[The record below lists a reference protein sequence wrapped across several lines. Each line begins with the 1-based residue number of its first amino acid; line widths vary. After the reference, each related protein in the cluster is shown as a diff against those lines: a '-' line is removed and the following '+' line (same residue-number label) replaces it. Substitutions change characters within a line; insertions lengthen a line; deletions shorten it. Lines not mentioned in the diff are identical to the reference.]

1 MNFRSVLYI
10 IGLLISALG
19 CMMLIPAMFDLLN
32 NNKEWSIFAS
42 TGIISF
48 LMGITIILAFRNRE
62 TKIGSKET
70 FLLSVLSWIFLAAIS
85 ALPLYLSN
93 LNLSYTDAFFEATS
107 GITTTGSTIL
117 TNIEDAS
124 KGILIWRS
132 ILQWLGGVGIIVM
145 AVAALPLLHMSGFQ
159 LFFSE
164 QAEPSD
170 KLKERV
176 KNLATSI
183 IIIYLIFT
191 FICALLLN
199 IAGMSLFD
207 SICHSMTTIATGG
220 YSTQNNSIGHYDS
233 LSIEI
238 VIIFGM
244 IIASLPFILFVKMY
258 NNDIKSLFW
267 DKQVK
272 GFFFL
277 LLVSI
282 FIIAIWLNTKLN
294 FNFIEALRVSAFNVI
309 SIITGTG
316 YSTENFSKWG
326 GFAIGLLFIFMLVGG
341 CTGSTT
347 GGIKIFRIQIL
358 FKVIIQ
364 QIQKVIR
371 PHQIVK
377 ITYSKALI
385 DDKTTLSILAL
396 IFLFI
401 ASVFIIAAI
410 LYFIGLDLLTAF
422 SAAAT
427 SIAVV
432 GPGLSEEIGP
442 TGNFN
447 SLPNQAKWVLSAA
460 MIIGRLEF
468 LAVLILIM
476 PSFWKK

>member
-124 KGILIWRS
+124 KGILIWRA

-326 GFAIGLLFIFMLVGG
+326 GVCYRLIIYLYACRRLY
-341 CTGSTT
+341 
-347 GGIKIFRIQIL
+347 RIYY
-358 FKVIIQ
+358 
-364 QIQKVIR
+364 R
-371 PHQIVK
+371 R
-377 ITYSKALI
+377 Y
-385 DDKTTLSILAL
+385 
-396 IFLFI
+396 
-401 ASVFIIAAI
+401 
-410 LYFIGLDLLTAF
+410 
-422 SAAAT
+422 
-427 SIAVV
+427 
-432 GPGLSEEIGP
+432 
-442 TGNFN
+442 
-447 SLPNQAKWVLSAA
+447 
-460 MIIGRLEF
+460 
-468 LAVLILIM
+468 
-476 PSFWKK
+476 

>member
-10 IGLLISALG
+10 IGLLISTLG
-19 CMMLIPAMFDLLN
+19 CMMIIPALFDLFN
-32 NNKEWSIFAS
+32 NHKNWSIFAS

-48 LMGITIILAFRNRE
+48 LMGFTIILAFKNKN
-62 TKIGSKET
+62 TKIGSRET
-70 FLLSVLSWIFLAAIS
+70 FLLSVMSWVFLAGIS
-85 ALPLYLSN
+85 ALPIYLSN

-107 GITTTGSTIL
+107 GITTAGSTIL
-117 TNIEDAS
+117 VNIENS
-124 KGILIWRS
+124 SNGILLWRS

-145 AVAALPLLHMSGFQ
+145 AVAALPLLHITGLQ

-164 QAEPSD
+164 QIEPND

-176 KNLATSI
+176 NNLAKSI
-183 IIIYLIFT
+183 IIIYTLFT
-191 FICALLLN
+191 FVCASLLCL
-199 IAGMSLFD
+199 AGMNIFD

-220 YSTQNNSIGHYDS
+220 YSTKNNSIGHFDS
-233 LSIEI
+233 LLIEI
-238 VIIFGM
+238 VIILGM
-244 IIASLPFILFVKMY
+244 IAASLPFIIY
-258 NNDIKSLFW
+258 AKSLHNIKLIFN
-267 DKQVK
+267 DKQVR
-272 GFFFL
+272 GFFL
-277 LLVSI
+277 TILISI
-282 FIIAIWLNTKLN
+282 LIVAIWLNLKLN
-294 FNFIEALRVSAFNVI
+294 LNFLESLRVSSFNVI

-316 YSTENFSKWG
+316 YSTEDFSQWG
-326 GFAIGLLFIFMLVGG
+326 SFAISLLFIFMLIGG

-358 FKVIIQ
+358 FKVILQ

-371 PHQIVK
+371 PHQILK
-377 ITYSKALI
+377 ITYSKAII
-385 DDKTTLSILAL
+385 DDKTTLSILAI

-401 ASVFIIAAI
+401 LSVIIIASL
-410 LYFIGLDLLTAF
+410 LYWIGLDMLTAF

-432 GPGLSEEIGP
+432 GPGLSYEIGP
-442 TGNFN
+442 LGNFSN
-447 SLPNQAKWVLSAA
+447 LPDQAKWLLSFS

>member
-32 NNKEWSIFAS
+32 NNKEWGIFAS

-117 TNIEDAS
+117 TNIEDSS

-476 PSFWKK
+476 PSFWKR

>member
-10 IGLLISALG
+10 IGLLISTLG
-19 CMMLIPAMFDLLN
+19 CMMTLPALFDLFSGHKN
-32 NNKEWSIFAS
+32 WSIFAS
-42 TGIISF
+42 TGIIIF
-48 LMGITIILAFRNRE
+48 LMGITIILAFKNKN
-62 TKIGSKET
+62 TKIGNKET
-70 FLLSVLSWIFLAAIS
+70 FLLSVLSWIFLAGIA

-117 TNIEDAS
+117 INIEDTS

-132 ILQWLGGVGIIVM
+132 ILQWLGGIGIIVM
-145 AVAALPLLHMSGFQ
+145 AVAALPLLHMSGLQ

-164 QAEPSD
+164 QIEPND

-176 KNLATSI
+176 KNLAKTI
-183 IIIYLIFT
+183 IIIYTLFT
-191 FICALLLN
+191 FICALLLSVT
-199 IAGMSLFD
+199 GMSVFD

-220 YSTQNNSIGHYDS
+220 YSTKNNSIGYFDNIW
-233 LSIEI
+233 IEI
-238 VIIFGM
+238 IIIFGM
-244 IIASLPFILFVKMY
+244 IAASLPFIIY
-258 NNDIKSLFW
+258 AKSLNNIRSIFM
-267 DKQVK
+267 DKQIK
-272 GFFFL
+272 GFL
-277 LLVSI
+277 LTIFISI
-282 FIIAIWLNTKLN
+282 FIVAIWLNLKLN
-294 FNFIEALRVSAFNVI
+294 LNFLDSIRISSFNVI

-316 YSTENFSKWG
+316 YSTEDFSKWG
-326 GFAIGLLFIFMLVGG
+326 GFAISLLFIFMLIGG

-358 FKVIIQ
+358 WKVMLQ

-371 PHQIVK
+371 PHQIIK
-377 ITYSKALI
+377 ITYSKATI
-385 DDKTTLSILAL
+385 DDKTTLSILAI

-401 ASVFIIAAI
+401 ISIIIIAGL
-410 LYFIGLDLLTAF
+410 LYWMGLDLLTAF

-432 GPGLSEEIGP
+432 GPGLSNEIGP
-442 TGNFN
+442 LGNFSN
-447 SLPNQAKWVLSAA
+447 IPDNAKWLLSAS
-460 MIIGRLEF
+460 MILGRLEF

>member
-10 IGLLISALG
+10 IGLLISTLG
-19 CMMLIPAMFDLLN
+19 CMMFIPAIFDLVN
-32 NNKEWSIFAS
+32 NNAEWGIFAS

-48 LMGITIILAFRNRE
+48 LMGITIILAFRNKN

-70 FLLSVLSWIFLAAIS
+70 FLLSVLSWIFLAGIS
-85 ALPLYLSN
+85 ALPLYLSD

-107 GITTTGSTIL
+107 GITTAGSTIL
-117 TNIEDAS
+117 TNIEGAS
-124 KGILIWRS
+124 RGILIWRS

-170 KLKERV
+170 KLKDRV
-176 KNLATSI
+176 KNLATYI
-183 IIIYLIFT
+183 IIIYTFFT
-191 FICALLLN
+191 FLCAVLLN
-199 IAGMSLFD
+199 IAGMPLFD
-207 SICHSMTTIATGG
+207 SICHAMTTIATGG
-220 YSTQNNSIGHYDS
+220 YSTQNSSIGHYKS
-233 LSIEI
+233 LSIEM
-238 VIIFGM
+238 VIILGM
-244 IIASLPFILFVKMY
+244 IMASLPFILFVKMF
-258 NNDIKSLFW
+258 NNDIKSIFK

-272 GFFFL
+272 GFFL
-277 LLVSI
+277 LIIISV
-282 FIIAIWLNTKLN
+282 FIIAIWLNTK
-294 FNFIEALRVSAFNVI
+294 FNIDFIEAVRISTFNVI

-316 YSTENFSKWG
+316 YSTADFSKWG
-326 GFAIGLLFIFMLVGG
+326 GFAIGLLFIFMLIGG

-347 GGIKIFRIQIL
+347 GGIKIFRIQIF

-385 DDKTTLSILAL
+385 DDKTTLSILSL
-396 IFLFI
+396 IFLFVV
-401 ASVFIIAAI
+401 SVFIIAAI
-410 LYFIGLDLLTAF
+410 LYSMGLDLLTSF

-432 GPGLSEEIGP
+432 GPGLSSEIGP
-442 TGNFN
+442 LGNFS
-447 SLPNQAKWVLSAA
+447 SLPDQAKWILSAA

-468 LAVLILIM
+468 LAVLILLM

>member
-145 AVAALPLLHMSGFQ
+145 AAAALPLLHMSGFQ

-476 PSFWKK
+476 PSFWKR

>member
-1 MNFRSVLYI
+1 M
-10 IGLLISALG
+10 
-19 CMMLIPAMFDLLN
+19 P
-32 NNKEWSIFAS
+32 
-42 TGIISF
+42 
-48 LMGITIILAFRNRE
+48 
-62 TKIGSKET
+62 
-70 FLLSVLSWIFLAAIS
+70 
-85 ALPLYLSN
+85 
-93 LNLSYTDAFFEATS
+93 
-107 GITTTGSTIL
+107 
-117 TNIEDAS
+117 
-124 KGILIWRS
+124 
-132 ILQWLGGVGIIVM
+132 
-145 AVAALPLLHMSGFQ
+145 
-159 LFFSE
+159 
-164 QAEPSD
+164 
-170 KLKERV
+170 
-176 KNLATSI
+176 
-183 IIIYLIFT
+183 
-191 FICALLLN
+191 
-199 IAGMSLFD
+199 LFD
-207 SICHSMTTIATGG
+207 SICHAMTTIATGG

-238 VIIFGM
+238 VIILGM
-244 IIASLPFILFVKMY
+244 IMASLPFILFVKMY
-258 NNDIKSLFW
+258 NNDIKSIFL
-267 DKQVK
+267 DKQVR
-272 GFFFL
+272 GFFL
-277 LLVSI
+277 LLLLSI

-294 FNFIEALRVSAFNVI
+294 INFIDAIRFSAFNVI
-309 SIITGTG
+309 SVITGTG
-316 YSTENFSKWG
+316 YSTEDFSKWG

-358 FKVIIQ
+358 FKVILQ

-410 LYFIGLDLLTAF
+410 LYFMGLDLLTSF

-432 GPGLSEEIGP
+432 GPGLSNEIGP
-442 TGNFN
+442 TGNF
-447 SLPNQAKWVLSAA
+447 SLLPNQAKWVLSAA

>member
-170 KLKERV
+170 RLKERV

-244 IIASLPFILFVKMY
+244 IMASLPFILFVKMY
-258 NNDIKSLFW
+258 NNDIKSLFF

-277 LLVSI
+277 LLASI

-316 YSTENFSKWG
+316 YSTEDFSKWG

-371 PHQIVK
+371 PHQILK

-476 PSFWKK
+476 PSFWKR

>member
-32 NNKEWSIFAS
+32 NNKEWGIFAS

-244 IIASLPFILFVKMY
+244 IMASLPFILFVKIY
-258 NNDIKSLFW
+258 NNDIKSLFF

-277 LLVSI
+277 LLASI

-316 YSTENFSKWG
+316 YSTEDFSKWG

-371 PHQIVK
+371 PHQILK

-410 LYFIGLDLLTAF
+410 LCFIGLDLLTAF

>member
-10 IGLLISALG
+10 IGLLISTLG
-19 CMMLIPAMFDLLN
+19 CMMTIPTLFDLFSNHN
-32 NNKEWSIFAS
+32 NWSIFAS
-42 TGIISF
+42 TGIIIF
-48 LMGITIILAFRNRE
+48 LMGITIILAFKNKN
-62 TKIGSKET
+62 TKIGSRET
-70 FLLSVLSWIFLAAIS
+70 FLLSVLSWIFLASIA

-117 TNIEDAS
+117 VNIENAS
-124 KGILIWRS
+124 NGILIWRS

-145 AVAALPLLHMSGFQ
+145 AVAALPLLHMSGLQ

-164 QAEPSD
+164 QIEPSD

-176 KNLATSI
+176 KNLAKTI
-183 IIIYLIFT
+183 IIIYTLFT
-191 FICALLLN
+191 LICAILLI
-199 IAGMSLFD
+199 IAGMPIFD

-220 YSTQNNSIGHYDS
+220 YSTKNNSIGYFDN
-233 LSIEI
+233 LFIEI
-238 VIIFGM
+238 IIIFGM
-244 IIASLPFILFVKMY
+244 IAASLPFIIYAKSF
-258 NNDIKSLFW
+258 NNLKSIFN
-267 DKQVK
+267 DSQVR
-272 GFFFL
+272 GFILTIFF
-277 LLVSI
+277 SI
-282 FIIAIWLNTKLN
+282 FIITIWLNLN
-294 FNFIEALRVSAFNVI
+294 LNINFLESIRISTFNVI

-316 YSTENFSKWG
+316 YSTEDFSNWG
-326 GFAIGLLFIFMLVGG
+326 SFAISLLFIFMLIGG

-358 FKVIIQ
+358 FKVILQ

-371 PHQIVK
+371 PHQILK
-377 ITYSKALI
+377 ITYSKAII

-401 ASVFIIAAI
+401 ASVIIVGGF
-410 LYFIGLDLLTAF
+410 LYWMGLDLLTAF
-422 SAAAT
+422 SAATT

-432 GPGLSEEIGP
+432 GPGLSNEIGP
-442 TGNFN
+442 LGNFSN
-447 SLPNQAKWVLSAA
+447 LPDKAKWLLSAS

-468 LAVLILIM
+468 LAVLILII

>member
-244 IIASLPFILFVKMY
+244 IMASLPFILFVKIY
-258 NNDIKSLFW
+258 NNDIKSLFF

-277 LLVSI
+277 LLASI

-294 FNFIEALRVSAFNVI
+294 FNFMEALRVSAFNVI

-316 YSTENFSKWG
+316 YSTEDFSKWG

-371 PHQIVK
+371 PHQILK

-442 TGNFN
+442 TGNFY

>member
-32 NNKEWSIFAS
+32 NNKEWNVFAS

-117 TNIEDAS
+117 ANIEDAS

-132 ILQWLGGVGIIVM
+132 ILQWLGGIGIIVM

-199 IAGMSLFD
+199 IVGMSLFD

-244 IIASLPFILFVKMY
+244 IVASLPFILFVKMY
-258 NNDIKSLFW
+258 NNDIKSLFL

-277 LLVSI
+277 LLASI

-294 FNFIEALRVSAFNVI
+294 FNFIDALRVSAFNVI

-316 YSTENFSKWG
+316 YSTEDFSKWG

-432 GPGLSEEIGP
+432 GPGLSAEIGP

-476 PSFWKK
+476 PSFWKR

>member
-10 IGLLISALG
+10 IGLLISTLG
-19 CMMLIPAMFDLLN
+19 CMMFIPAIFNLLN
-32 NNKEWSIFAS
+32 NHQEWKIFAS

-48 LMGITIILAFRNRE
+48 LMGITIILAFRNKN

-70 FLLSVLSWIFLAAIS
+70 FLLSVLSWIFLAGIS
-85 ALPLYLSN
+85 ALPLYMSN

-117 TNIEDAS
+117 INIENAS
-124 KGILIWRS
+124 QGVLIWRS
-132 ILQWLGGVGIIVM
+132 ILQWLGGIGIIVM

-164 QAEPSD
+164 QSEPSD

-176 KNLATSI
+176 KNLAASI
-183 IIIYLIFT
+183 IMIYTFFT
-191 FICALLLN
+191 FVCALLLYL
-199 IAGMSLFD
+199 AGMPLFD
-207 SICHSMTTIATGG
+207 SICHAMTTIATGG
-220 YSTQNNSIGHYDS
+220 YSTQNASIGHYENI
-233 LSIEI
+233 SIEI
-238 VIIFGM
+238 VIILGM
-244 IIASLPFILFVKMY
+244 IMASLPFILYAKTF
-258 NNDIKSLFW
+258 NNNIISIFA

-272 GFFFL
+272 GFL
-277 LLVSI
+277 LLILLSV
-282 FIIAIWLNTKLN
+282 FIIAIWLNAKLN
-294 FNFIEALRVSAFNVI
+294 INFIEAIRISAFNVI

-316 YSTENFSKWG
+316 YSTTDFSQWG
-326 GFAIGLLFIFMLVGG
+326 GFAIGLLFIFMLIGG

-364 QIQKVIR
+364 QIQKIIR
-371 PHQIVK
+371 PHQMVK

-410 LYFIGLDLLTAF
+410 LYFMGLDLLTSF

-432 GPGLSEEIGP
+432 GPGLSSEIGP
-442 TGNFN
+442 LGNFS
-447 SLPNQAKWVLSAA
+447 SLPDQAKWTLSAA

-468 LAVLILIM
+468 LAVLIILM
-476 PSFWKK
+476 PSFWRR